1 MQDRIQHVDFG
12 KINVNCKR
20 YRHGLIL
27 NIEDDGTAQTI
38 KSQYHKSSLANFTRR
53 NTFGATGIIQVV
65 ENDN

>member
-1 MQDRIQHVDFG
+1 MQNGMKR
-12 KINVNCKR
+12 VNLGAGNITCKR

-65 ENDN
+65 END